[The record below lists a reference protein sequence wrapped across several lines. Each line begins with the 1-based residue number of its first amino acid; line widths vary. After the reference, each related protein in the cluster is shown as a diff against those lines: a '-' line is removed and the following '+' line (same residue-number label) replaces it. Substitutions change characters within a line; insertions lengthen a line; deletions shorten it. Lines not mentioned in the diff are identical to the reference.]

1 MTTEWVIW
9 RAAVSLIES
18 YGADAALVAGD
29 RADELTAC
37 GRIPQ
42 SEIWQR
48 ILATIEKVQAEEPR
62 GIA

>member
-1 MTTEWVIW
+1 MTIEWAIW
-9 RAAVSLIES
+9 RAAVALIES

-37 GRIPQ
+37 GKIPQ

-48 ILATIEKVQAEEPR
+48 IVEAIEKVQAEKP
-62 GIA
+62 GGMA